1 MEVVSKNKKR
11 DVGQRQFRG
20 YQGTMMLRRRSDNSS
35 SAEDGIAAS
44 VEASEAA
51 EAGSRYVPGLGESQ
65 ESQESK
71 FSRSGFSDTFFEALN
86 FSDGSQPTDETVA
99 VSGPPASAS
108 SARVRGIGSIALPE
122 NSELAQSIGVV
133 CTLSRP
139 STNKRQKDI
148 KPFALQKTFYAF
160 PKIITEEQ
168 KEKIKA
174 RIEKDVVDF
183 KFQKYKVEIHRF
195 GLPFVVDEIC
205 CVSEGYNLTPKI
217 LKAAL
222 PPASDKK
229 RKKRARKNESEDEES
244 DPIIDDDEPIAHAS
258 KKIATKP
265 ASSAAASATSPT
277 SAAPDN
283 MDVAIVA
290 KSLRKRK
297 N

>member
-1 MEVVSKNKKR
+1 
-11 DVGQRQFRG
+11 
-20 YQGTMMLRRRSDNSS
+20 MMLRRRSDNSS
-35 SAEDGIAAS
+35 SAEDGVPAS
-44 VEASEAA
+44 VEAT
-51 EAGSRYVPGLGESQ
+51 EAGARYVPGLGESQ

-86 FSDGSQPTDETVA
+86 FSDGSQPTTDDTVA
-99 VSGPPASAS
+99 ASGPPVSTS
-108 SARVRGIGSIALPE
+108 SSTFRGFGSIALPE
-122 NSELAQSIGVV
+122 NSEIAQSIGVV

-160 PKIITEEQ
+160 PKSITEEQ
-168 KEKIKA
+168 KEKMKA
-174 RIEKDVVDF
+174 RIEKDVADF

-222 PPASDKK
+222 PSASDKK
-229 RKKRARKNESEDEES
+229 KRKRARKNASEDEES
-244 DPIIDDDEPIAHAS
+244 DPIIDDDEPIVQAT
-258 KKIATKP
+258 KKITTK
-265 ASSAAASATSPT
+265 ASASAASAAPAT
-277 SAAPDN
+277 PDN

-290 KSLRKRK
+290 KSIRSRK

>member
-1 MEVVSKNKKR
+1 MTLATTIFE
-11 DVGQRQFRG
+11 GQA
-20 YQGTMMLRRRSDNSS
+20 MMLRRRSDNSQS
-35 SAEDGIAAS
+35 SAEARSQAS
-44 VEASEAA
+44 AVVNVEAD
-51 EAGSRYVPGLGESQ
+51 AGSRYVPGLGESQESQ

-86 FSDGSQPTDETVA
+86 FSDGSQETTKDDGNDETVTA
-99 VSGPPASAS
+99 SGPSAADS

-160 PKIITEEQ
+160 PKSITEEQ
-168 KEKIKA
+168 KEKMKA
-174 RIEKDVVDF
+174 RIEKDVADF

-195 GLPFVVDEIC
+195 GLPFAVDEIC

-222 PPASDKK
+222 PPSEKKK
-229 RKKRARKNESEDEES
+229 RKRARKNASEDEES
-244 DPIIDDDEPIAHAS
+244 DPIDDDEPIVHAT
-258 KKIATKP
+258 KKITTKP
-265 ASSAAASATSPT
+265 ATSAATSATSAT
-277 SAAPDN
+277 PDD
-283 MDVAIVA
+283 MVVVTVA
-290 KSLRKRK
+290 KSLRSRK

>member
-1 MEVVSKNKKR
+1 LR
-11 DVGQRQFRG
+11 PALQP
-20 YQGTMMLRRRSDNSS
+20 MLRRRSYNSQS
-35 SAEDGIAAS
+35 STEGRVDEVSAVVNAD
-44 VEASEAA
+44 A
-51 EAGSRYVPGLGESQ
+51 EAGPRYVPGLGESQ
-65 ESQESK
+65 ESQASQESK

-86 FSDGSQPTDETVA
+86 FSDGSQPTTDDTVA
-99 VSGPPASAS
+99 ASVPSVPPS
-108 SARVRGIGSIALPE
+108 SSVRAISSLALPE

-133 CTLSRP
+133 CTLSRR

-160 PKIITEEQ
+160 PKSITEEQ

-174 RIEKDVVDF
+174 RIEKDVADF

-195 GLPFVVDEIC
+195 GLPFVIDEIC

-222 PPASDKK
+222 PPAPDKK
-229 RKKRARKNESEDEES
+229 KRKRARKNASEDEES
-244 DPIIDDDEPIAHAS
+244 DPMNDDDDEPIVHAT
-258 KKIATKP
+258 KKITTKASASAVSAT
-265 ASSAAASATSPT
+265 SAASAAPAT
-277 SAAPDN
+277 PDN

-290 KSLRKRK
+290 KSIRSRK